1 MLTNSISAQRL
12 VFVLYFIYDNAQAS
26 EGSGIH
32 HPCHL
37 CSVMVCSR
45 SVCDLHSMLTVAFPQ
60 ACGKVK
66 VASCVTVWSACF
78 SSQVL
83 AHKDWELLTLFSS
96 AGLVACHIG
105 CQKLHAKHERL
116 WTVWGHICRFST
128 VLKLNS
134 HQSHVWSSIFTI
146 QKSKISLSKILIFN

>member
-26 EGSGIH
+26 GGGAVFITHATYVVWWCAAEA
-32 HPCHL
+32 
-37 CSVMVCSR
+37 SVICTACSR
-45 SVCDLHSMLTVAFPQ
+45 SPSLPQ

-83 AHKDWELLTLFSS
+83 SHKDRELLTLFSS
-96 AGLVACHIG
+96 ARLVACHIG

-116 WTVWGHICRFST
+116 WTVWRHICCFST

-134 HQSHVWSSIFTI
+134 HQSHGWSPVFII
-146 QKSKISLSKILIFN
+146 QKSPCPRS